1 MNLPRKHAVVTGG
14 GTGVGEAIALKLADE
29 SNLVTILGRRKEPL
43 KIVANKHKNINWK
56 VCDISK
62 SEEVESCYNDIRTAY
77 GNINIVIANAG
88 IANSKPFHK
97 MSVSD
102 ITSLMEVNLIGVFNA
117 FQCAFKDMKAD
128 NWGRMIAIASTA
140 GLKGY
145 SYVSAYTA
153 SKHAVVGLIKSLAI
167 ELAGRGITVN
177 SVCPSYIDTPMTDR
191 TIKNITELTNISKEE
206 AIKELV
212 KLNPQKRLIKP
223 MEVAKVVS
231 WICNENSSSING
243 QNIPIAGGEI

>member
-1 MNLPRKHAVVTGG
+1 MSQYRRHAIVTGG
-14 GTGVGEAIALKLADE
+14 GSGVGEAIALKLADE
-29 SNLVTILGRRKEPL
+29 SNLVTIIGRRENPL
-43 KIVANKHKNINWK
+43 KNVSNKHKNINWK
-56 VCDISK
+56 VCDVSK
-62 SEEVESCYNDIRTAY
+62 SQEVESCYNDIRSEY

-88 IANSKPFHK
+88 ISDSKPFHK

-102 ITSLMEVNLIGVFNA
+102 LTSLMDVNLIGVFNT
-117 FQCAFKDMKAD
+117 FQHALKDMKAD
-128 NWGRMIAIASTA
+128 NWGRMISIASTA

-153 SKHAVVGLIKSLAI
+153 SKHAVVGLTKSLAI
-167 ELAGRGITVN
+167 ELADKGITVN

-206 AIKELV
+206 AIGELV

-223 MEVAKVVS
+223 IEVAKVVS
-231 WICNENSSSING
+231 WLCNENSSSING
-243 QNIPIAGGEI
+243 QNIPISGGEI

>member
-62 SEEVESCYNDIRTAY
+62 SKEVESCYNDIRSAY

-88 IANSKPFHK
+88 IADSKPFHK
-97 MSVSD
+97 MLVSD

-145 SYVSAYTA
+145 SYVSAYSA
-153 SKHAVVGLIKSLAI
+153 SKHAVVGLIKSLAL
-167 ELAGRGITVN
+167 ELAGKGITVN

>member
-14 GTGVGEAIALKLADE
+14 GSGVGEAIALKLADE

-88 IANSKPFHK
+88 IADSKPFHK

-117 FQCAFKDMKAD
+117 FQSGFKDMKAD

-145 SYVSAYTA
+145 SYVSAYSA

-167 ELAGRGITVN
+167 ELAGKGITVN

-191 TIKNITELTNISKEE
+191 TVKNITELTNISKEE

-212 KLNPQKRLIKP
+212 KLNPQKRLI
-223 MEVAKVVS
+223 
-231 WICNENSSSING
+231 NN
-243 QNIPIAGGEI
+243 QIPGPVF

>member
-62 SEEVESCYNDIRTAY
+62 SVEVENCYNEIRSAY

-88 IANSKPFHK
+88 IADSKPFHK

-117 FQCAFKDMKAD
+117 FQSAFKDMKAD

-167 ELAGRGITVN
+167 ELAGKGITVN

>member
-14 GTGVGEAIALKLADE
+14 GSGVGEAIALKLADE

-62 SEEVESCYNDIRTAY
+62 SKEVESCYNDIRTAY

-88 IANSKPFHK
+88 IADSKPFHK

-117 FQCAFKDMKAD
+117 FQSAFKDMKAD
-128 NWGRMIAIASTA
+128 NWGRMIAISSTA

-167 ELAGRGITVN
+167 ELAGKGITVN

-243 QNIPIAGGEI
+243 QNIQIAGGEI

>member
-1 MNLPRKHAVVTGG
+1 MNQPRKHAVVTGG
-14 GTGVGEAIALKLADE
+14 GSGVGEAIALKLADE

-62 SEEVESCYNDIRTAY
+62 PEEVESCYNDIRSAY

-88 IANSKPFHK
+88 IADSKPFHK
-97 MSVSD
+97 MAVSD
-102 ITSLMEVNLIGVFNA
+102 ITSLMEINLIGVFNA
-117 FQCAFKDMKAD
+117 FQSALKDMRAD

-145 SYVSAYTA
+145 SYVSAYSA

-167 ELAGRGITVN
+167 ELAGKGITVN

-223 MEVAKVVS
+223 MEVAKVVL
-231 WICNENSSSING
+231 WLCNENSSSING

>member
-1 MNLPRKHAVVTGG
+1 MNQLRKHAVVTGG
-14 GTGVGEAIALKLADE
+14 GSGVGEAIALKLADE

-62 SEEVESCYNDIRTAY
+62 SEEVENCYNDIRSAY

-88 IANSKPFHK
+88 IADSKPFHK

-117 FQCAFKDMKAD
+117 FQSAFKDMKAD

-145 SYVSAYTA
+145 SYVSAYSA

-167 ELAGRGITVN
+167 ELAGKGITVN

>member
-1 MNLPRKHAVVTGG
+1 MNQHRKHAVVTGG
-14 GTGVGEAIALKLADE
+14 GSGVGEAIALNLADE
-29 SNLVTILGRRKEPL
+29 SNLVTILGRRQEPL

-62 SEEVESCYNDIRTAY
+62 PEEVESCYNDIRSAY
-77 GNINIVIANAG
+77 GNINIVVANAG
-88 IANSKPFHK
+88 IADSKPFHK

-117 FQCAFKDMKAD
+117 FQSAFKDMKAD

-167 ELAGRGITVN
+167 ELAGKGITVN

>member
-1 MNLPRKHAVVTGG
+1 MNQSRKHAVVTGG
-14 GTGVGEAIALKLADE
+14 GSGVGEAIALKLADE

-62 SEEVESCYNDIRTAY
+62 SKEVESCYNDIRTAY

-88 IANSKPFHK
+88 IADSKPFHK

-117 FQCAFKDMKAD
+117 FQSAFKDMKAD

-167 ELAGRGITVN
+167 ELAGKGITVN

-191 TIKNITELTNISKEE
+191 TIKNITQLTNISKEE
-206 AIKELV
+206 AVKELV

>member
-1 MNLPRKHAVVTGG
+1 MSQYRKHAIVTGG
-14 GTGVGEAIALKLADE
+14 GSGVGEAIALKLADE
-29 SNLVTILGRRKEPL
+29 SNLVTIIGRRENPL
-43 KIVANKHKNINWK
+43 KNVSNKHKNINWK
-56 VCDISK
+56 VCDVSK
-62 SEEVESCYNDIRTAY
+62 SQEVESCYNDIRSEY

-88 IANSKPFHK
+88 ISDSKPFHK

-102 ITSLMEVNLIGVFNA
+102 LTSLMDVNLIGVFNT
-117 FQCAFKDMKAD
+117 FQHALKDMKAD
-128 NWGRMIAIASTA
+128 NWGRMISIASTA

-153 SKHAVVGLIKSLAI
+153 SKHAVVGLTKSLAI
-167 ELAGRGITVN
+167 ELADKGITVN

-206 AIKELV
+206 AIGELV

-223 MEVAKVVS
+223 IEVAKVVS
-231 WICNENSSSING
+231 WLCNENSSSING
-243 QNIPIAGGEI
+243 QNIPISGGEI